1 MKKGEDRLGS
11 GGKRK
16 EGDLEKYVEKFKR
29 KLEYYIDFLY
39 KKYKEV
45 VLFIFLYSKI
55 CIV

>member
-1 MKKGEDRLGS
+1 MKGEKEEVLKKGEDRLGS

-45 VLFIFLYSKI
+45 V
-55 CIV
+55 